1 MLKDAR
7 NEIFMNAK
15 ESTKNRDLSF
25 DAQLDK

>member
-7 NEIFMNAK
+7 KEIFMNAK

-25 DAQLDK
+25 DA